1 MLLSDQYRSL
11 SIHKRKSF
19 ICDTYICDTFICDK
33 FWQQTE
39 ILVLGSDSTKVKLLG
54 PQYRDQ
60 QKWFRT
66 TNKKLIFSNLL

>member
-39 ILVLGSDSTKVKLLG
+39 ILVFGSDSTKVKLLR

-60 QKWFRT
+60 QSGFG
-66 TNKKLIFSNLL
+66 